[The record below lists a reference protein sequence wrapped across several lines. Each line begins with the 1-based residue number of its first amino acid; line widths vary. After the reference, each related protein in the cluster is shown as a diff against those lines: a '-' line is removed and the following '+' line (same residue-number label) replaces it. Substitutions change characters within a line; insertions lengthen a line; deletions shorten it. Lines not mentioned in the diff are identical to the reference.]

1 MNKNLFSPVLQFLVS
16 DQLYEVYYYIKYIII
31 ILKYNNHHHF
41 QFLIYLLHYILGLEQ
56 GSITPILIKKL
67 FHSCKS
73 SAKQG
78 EIRMHNHPIQMQ
90 CGIKLCCK
98 YKRYKKHDSKESSRE
113 FLFKETLSACGF
125 HLINFGSKIK

>member
-16 DQLYEVYYYIKYIII
+16 DQLYEVYYI
-31 ILKYNNHHHF
+31 KYNNHHHF

-56 GSITPILIKKL
+56 GSITPILIKKKL
-67 FHSCKS
+67 FHSCES

-113 FLFKETLSACGF
+113 FLFKETLSPCGF